1 VLLVTSARFGLVAA
15 FVVGGLGV
23 VSAAVI
29 GLGEP
34 RPLAVVQI
42 TPPPG
47 ATDVSRDTQV
57 VVMFSRPVDPD
68 SARAALRLDPET
80 AGYVSVAGRRA
91 AFTPRSGLRGATAYT
106 VVVDPA
112 VRDRGGRPL
121 ASPVVQRFHTEPLA
135 LVVRDSVGRLLRTRL
150 ERGESTELARGA
162 GAFAVGRGG
171 ALAYVREDAGTLTV
185 EQRGSSPIQR
195 VALPPGSAV
204 RELQWSPAGNA
215 LLLMVADAVRGG
227 VGVPYLVK
235 LDATPSVV
243 PFGPSATR
251 VDPNAGLV
259 SEALKKSLV
268 EIVYRRES
276 LAFTPDGRS
285 AIIRDES
292 WDLTIVGLDGAR
304 RGGLGPF
311 LAVGNVSARG
321 DLVAVVDV
329 NPADPALRRQIM
341 GFRVNGQGAQA
352 ISSATL
358 DSHSPMFAP
367 QSDRIAYA
375 TGAAVG
381 LPSERH
387 YAIEVVELGTAIR
400 RRITQPPAGQTDSE
414 PRWSPDEVWLSFL
427 RAPSGTP
434 EGAEVWV
441 VTADGSRALPLAP
454 LARDAR
460 WVP

>member
-1 VLLVTSARFGLVAA
+1 
-15 FVVGGLGV
+15 
-23 VSAAVI
+23 
-29 GLGEP
+29 
-34 RPLAVVQI
+34 
-42 TPPPG
+42 
-47 ATDVSRDTQV
+47 
-57 VVMFSRPVDPD
+57 
-68 SARAALRLDPET
+68 
-80 AGYVSVAGRRA
+80 
-91 AFTPRSGLRGATAYT
+91 
-106 VVVDPA
+106 
-112 VRDRGGRPL
+112 
-121 ASPVVQRFHTEPLA
+121 
-135 LVVRDSVGRLLRTRL
+135 
-150 ERGESTELARGA
+150 
-162 GAFAVGRGG
+162 
-171 ALAYVREDAGTLTV
+171 
-185 EQRGSSPIQR
+185 
-195 VALPPGSAV
+195 
-204 RELQWSPAGNA
+204 
-215 LLLMVADAVRGG
+215 
-227 VGVPYLVK
+227 
-235 LDATPSVV
+235 
-243 PFGPSATR
+243 

-358 DSHSPMFAP
+358 DSHSPVFAP